1 MCSKDWLL
9 RQIGIKERFKIRIIP
24 EFPND
29 HIDVGDKMTV
39 TSLSFVDSHQ
49 ILKSLFIFVGHIY
62 RVTEIKILSP
72 ILTRLH
78 HDVIKIKL

>member
-9 RQIGIKERFKIRIIP
+9 RQIGIKERFKIRIL
-24 EFPND
+24 NG

-72 ILTRLH
+72 TLTRLH